1 MSPPDTPHAPSP
13 ERIPE
18 MRMMHARA
26 YFRCPLKIRYAIAFL
41 LILACSFAHAQE
53 KSRPVDAVNIHVFWS
68 NGCPHCKKAL
78 RFLDEMESVQPDI
91 RVIRHEVTGKKE
103 DMALFLAAAKHFDVA
118 QPGVPLIVIGSQH
131 FLGYGDDPTT
141 GQALRATAMQCRV
154 RGCEEISLF
163 KANESHALS
172 PSGEIPQKPKNED
185 VHPAGKSSKESA
197 LKTISLPIVGEID
210 VRNLSLPLLTIV
222 LAAADGFNPCAMWVL
237 IFLLGLLVGVENRL
251 RRFVLGGAFVAASG
265 IVYYLIM
272 AAWLNTLLFF
282 GMVIW
287 IRIAIGVVA
296 MCVGGWSLREFF
308 VNPDSA
314 CTVTAAPARRAV
326 LDRLKAF
333 ALSPSLM
340 LALMGI
346 ILLAFAVNIVELLCS
361 AGIPAAYTQVLAL
374 NHLPSWQY
382 HAYIGLYVLVFMLD
396 DLLIFTGAMLAMEV
410 TGLGAHYSRWA
421 NLFGGVILLVV
432 GVLIIAKP
440 EWLM

>member
-1 MSPPDTPHAPSP
+1 MQNLNTLNYTRTRWGAEICLTHL
-13 ERIPE
+13 
-18 MRMMHARA
+18 RA
-26 YFRCPLKIRYAIAFL
+26 HFRFPLKMLYAIAFL
-41 LILACSFAHAQE
+41 LNFACGFAHAQE
-53 KSRPVDAVNIHVFWS
+53 KAPPVDVVSIHVFWS

-78 RFLDEMESVQPDI
+78 RFLDALESVQPEI
-91 RVIRHEVTGKKE
+91 RVVRHEVTDKKE
-103 DMALFLAAAKHFDVA
+103 DMALFLAAVKLFDIA
-118 QPGVPLIVIGSQH
+118 QPGLPLIVIGSQH
-131 FLGYGDDPTT
+131 FLGYGEDATT
-141 GQALRATAMQCRV
+141 GQALRTTAMQCRV
-154 RGCEEISLF
+154 KGCEEILLL
-163 KANESHALS
+163 KANLSQASEQADALS
-172 PSGEIPQKPKNED
+172 P
-185 VHPAGKSSKESA
+185 KSAAAASRAENKTPEEST
-197 LKTISLPIVGEID
+197 LKTIRLPIVGEIEL
-210 VRNLSLPLLTIV
+210 RTLSLPVLTIV

-251 RRFVLGGAFVAASG
+251 RRFVLGGAFVAASAF
-265 IVYYLIM
+265 VYYLIM
-272 AAWLNTLLFF
+272 AAWLNTLLLF

-296 MCVGGWSLREFF
+296 VCVGAWTLRAFF

-314 CTVTAAPARRAV
+314 CTATAAPARRAV

-340 LALMGI
+340 LALVGI
-346 ILLAFAVNIVELLCS
+346 VLLAFAVNVVELLCS

-396 DLLIFTGAMLAMEV
+396 DLLIFTGAMLAMEI
-410 TGLGAHYSRWA
+410 TGLGARYSRWA
-421 NLFGGVILLVV
+421 NLFGGLILIAI